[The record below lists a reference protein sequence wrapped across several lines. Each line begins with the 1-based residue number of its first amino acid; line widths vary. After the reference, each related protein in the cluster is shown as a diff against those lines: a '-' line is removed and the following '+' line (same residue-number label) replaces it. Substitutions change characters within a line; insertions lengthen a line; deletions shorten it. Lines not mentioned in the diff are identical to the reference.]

1 MNIKL
6 NYGQYVKREIVDAVN
21 DGQYHDVILTTNALS
36 IEKDR
41 RDARY
46 IKTIRDIRIVYGLK
60 SGGCL
65 ILGGNLGCSFV
76 QPLGG
81 EFFVKKAYIDE
92 KTDFNSIKGVHT
104 ELVFSNNPMSIS
116 EIQSLMEKIVSDDDF
131 VFNLSQFD
139 EFMDIF
145 QKFPFFTKYYTT
157 IETWKCKYRFSFLP
171 DSCRGS
177 QSTENRLR
185 KPIKNYRLQ
194 LIFISG

>member
-92 KTDFNSIKGVHT
+92 KTDFNSINFLETVNS
-104 ELVFSNNPMSIS
+104 FSSSPRNT
-116 EIQSLMEKIVSDDDF
+116 
-131 VFNLSQFD
+131 
-139 EFMDIF
+139 FMLNS
-145 QKFPFFTKYYTT
+145 
-157 IETWKCKYRFSFLP
+157 FSF
-171 DSCRGS
+171 
-177 QSTENRLR
+177 
-185 KPIKNYRLQ
+185 
-194 LIFISG
+194 IFFI

>member
-41 RDARY
+41 HDARY

-92 KTDFNSIKGVHT
+92 KTDFSRDSAVCDGIFRLCAGGTWNDPGGIGSIPADRRRQKNRNSGD
-104 ELVFSNNPMSIS
+104 L
-116 EIQSLMEKIVSDDDF
+116 
-131 VFNLSQFD
+131 
-139 EFMDIF
+139 
-145 QKFPFFTKYYTT
+145 
-157 IETWKCKYRFSFLP
+157 
-171 DSCRGS
+171 
-177 QSTENRLR
+177 
-185 KPIKNYRLQ
+185 
-194 LIFISG
+194 